1 MNQQLQ
7 VFNHEQFGDVRIIE
21 EDGKVLFCG
30 SDVAK
35 ALGYENP
42 RDAIRRHC
50 RCVAKRD
57 AWVQTGTK
65 SDGTPA
71 MRLNSTNFIPEGDV
85 YRLITHSK
93 LPAAERFEKWVFDE
107 VLPTIRKTGGYGQQ
121 INLEQ
126 LTKIIAMTVQATVKE
141 LLPSMSMFF
150 DIESTAFR
158 SNSRAQSSDTPAIRA
173 TRTHGGFFA
182 VLNLLYRRSITLY
195 WSAGRSSNKLSIAA
209 QKSIRFA
216 MSSVMSAI
224 LRRYASRSLSARSAV
239 IAVGFDTSHPCGMP
253 VNFCACNP
261 YVASIRPLYS
271 AISSCFLRHICVAAP
286 HRFNSRRTAARMLSL
301 LIVPSHP
308 RIADSP
314 PPYTNIPN
322 ITVPFSLSTLQPV

>member
-107 VLPTIRKTGGYGQQ
+107 VLPTIRKTGGYGQPVDME
-121 INLEQ
+121 L
-126 LTKIIAMTVQATVKE
+126 LTQVIAQTVRITVTE
-141 LLPSMSMFF
+141 LLPYIAQSQRGASVPVRIMDRTSPA
-150 DIESTAFR
+150 AFR
-158 SNSRAQSSDTPAIRA
+158 RPTIIQR
-173 TRTHGGFFA
+173 
-182 VLNLLYRRSITLY
+182 
-195 WSAGRSSNKLSIAA
+195 
-209 QKSIRFA
+209 
-216 MSSVMSAI
+216 MSAEQRDELTDMI
-224 LRRYASRSLSARSAV
+224 FEGAYS
-239 IAVGFDTSHPCGMP
+239 
-253 VNFCACNP
+253 
-261 YVASIRPLYS
+261 YS
-271 AISSCFLRHICVAAP
+271 AISRYFLDQYGIRMSIATICGYANALKAA
-286 HRFNSRRTAARMLSL
+286 L
-301 LIVPSHP
+301 L
-308 RIADSP
+308 
-314 PPYTNIPN
+314 
-322 ITVPFSLSTLQPV
+322 

>member
-42 RDAIRRHC
+42 RDAIRRHS

-71 MRLNSTNFIPEGDV
+71 MRLNSTNFIAEGDV

-141 LLPSMSMFF
+141 LLPYLVQDTQPECQATQLEIIHGQQMCQRSGRTGKSQSKIVAYGFTDVVIEFAKQRRTNREIREYLQAHGLEISEMS
-150 DIESTAFR
+150 IFR
-158 SNSRAQSSDTPAIRA
+158 FR
-173 TRTHGGFFA
+173 
-182 VLNLLYRRSITLY
+182 
-195 WSAGRSSNKLSIAA
+195 K
-209 QKSIRFA
+209 
-216 MSSVMSAI
+216 
-224 LRRYASRSLSARSAV
+224 RYAAEGASL
-239 IAVGFDTSHPCGMP
+239 T
-253 VNFCACNP
+253 
-261 YVASIRPLYS
+261 
-271 AISSCFLRHICVAAP
+271 
-286 HRFNSRRTAARMLSL
+286 
-301 LIVPSHP
+301 IV
-308 RIADSP
+308 
-314 PPYTNIPN
+314 
-322 ITVPFSLSTLQPV
+322 V

>member
-1 MNQQLQ
+1 M
-7 VFNHEQFGDVRIIE
+7 RIIE

-141 LLPSMSMFF
+141 LLPYLVQDTQPECQATQLEIIHGQQMCQRSGRTGKSQSKIVAYGFTDVVIEFAKQRRTNREIREYLQAHGLEISEMS
-150 DIESTAFR
+150 ICRFR
-158 SNSRAQSSDTPAIRA
+158 
-173 TRTHGGFFA
+173 
-182 VLNLLYRRSITLY
+182 
-195 WSAGRSSNKLSIAA
+195 K
-209 QKSIRFA
+209 
-216 MSSVMSAI
+216 
-224 LRRYASRSLSARSAV
+224 RYAAEGASL
-239 IAVGFDTSHPCGMP
+239 T
-253 VNFCACNP
+253 
-261 YVASIRPLYS
+261 
-271 AISSCFLRHICVAAP
+271 
-286 HRFNSRRTAARMLSL
+286 
-301 LIVPSHP
+301 IV
-308 RIADSP
+308 
-314 PPYTNIPN
+314 
-322 ITVPFSLSTLQPV
+322 V